1 MNLCKDLLM
10 MQRERTMLSKEELNK
25 LCEALQELQVRRRFA
40 INLVNKQ
47 TSAAKGLVRRAF
59 GWRWDMTKEERDA
72 INKRASAIV
81 DRAIAD
87 KDQKPEDLAFL
98 GAFEADLAT
107 TREAVA
113 PPIKRRA
120 TIEKEMVKI
129 VKKLPVH
136 QWQKSVHGFGELALA
151 VIIGECGNPSAYSH
165 ADKLKKRFGLAPYS
179 GKSYSTWRRDGGL
192 SAEDW
197 TIGGYNPKR
206 RAEIYAV
213 TEPLFRA
220 QGRREEKE
228 LEDGTVRPEQPPM
241 EPYGALYYRRRQHT
255 AETHPEWKKIQSHMD
270 GLRIMAQRLIVDL
283 WSEWR
288 QAKAG
293 AHKADDPLPAAED
306 IAA

>member
-1 MNLCKDLLM
+1 MMTNKTDLDA
-10 MQRERTMLSKEELNK
+10 
-25 LCEALQELQVRRRFA
+25 LCEALQEFQVRRRFA

-47 TSAAKGLVRRAF
+47 ISAAKGLVRRAF

-72 INKRASAIV
+72 INKRASVIV
-81 DRAIAD
+81 DRAIAG

-129 VKKLPVH
+129 VKRLPVH

-151 VIIGECGNPSAYSH
+151 VIIGECGNPSNYSH

-179 GKSYSTWRRDGGL
+179 GKAYSSWRRDGGL

-197 TIGGYNPKR
+197 TYAGYNPKR
-206 RAEIYAV
+206 RAENYAV

-228 LEDGTVRPEQPPM
+228 LGDGTIRPEQPPM
-241 EPYGALYYRRRQHT
+241 EPYGALYYRRREHT
-255 AETHPEWKKIQSHMD
+255 AITHPEWAKIHSHMD

-283 WSEWR
+283 WYEWR
-288 QAKAG
+288 QAERREQDAIG
-293 AHKADDPLPAAED
+293 ELPAAAED